1 MRRLKKIKIDTMK
14 ADRDAPYLCQY
25 GSPRSFDARPTTAI
39 RAVLT
44 FIIGWFKRY
53 EFEWILFTHSEQN

>member
-1 MRRLKKIKIDTMK
+1 MK